1 MNVKI
6 LRIYEKEGLLRV
18 QTECEFGMDDIGL
31 SMQTKYKDLDGEYKW
46 MKEVKKL
53 LKKKYQKEKDILK
66 SFKNKK
72 IKI

>member
-6 LRIYEKEGLLRV
+6 LRIYEKGGLLRV

-31 SMQTKYKDLDGEYKW
+31 SMQMKYKDLDGEYKW
-46 MKEVKKL
+46 IKEVRKL
-53 LKKKYQKEKDILK
+53 LKEKYQKEKDILK

-72 IKI
+72 LKI